1 MEEKDYF
8 EIPENIPQENIPQ
21 ENIPHENII
30 KYQKTLKNIK
40 ILPLAFFYDYDKYAH
55 LEYSNKAIAGK
66 SLLYSL
72 QNYTNLRFPV
82 HFTINNN
89 KFILA
94 IVEYVDVDEI
104 YIPNNIF
111 TELLLNTEERYNI
124 TIKNGLIK
132 KGTSVTIK
140 PFSSDF
146 LKLIDPKAYLETH
159 IKRQYTL
166 LNEKQTITLPYGNET
181 MSFEIT
187 KTKPCKTISIL
198 DTDLETN
205 LEEPYENVNPI
216 EPVEPVKPPVE
227 QVVIKEKP
235 EPKEKKWP
243 DSKKE
248 FVTFSGKGHRLGD

>member
-1 MEEKDYF
+1 MDEEKIHS
-8 EIPENIPQENIPQ
+8 EISIPEEDNL
-21 ENIPHENII
+21 I

-40 ILPLAFFYDYDKYAH
+40 ILPLAFFYGYDKYAH

-72 QNYTNLRFPV
+72 QTYTNLKFPV
-82 HFTINNN
+82 HFTINNT

-132 KGTSVTIK
+132 KGTSITIK

-146 LKLIDPKAYLETH
+146 LKLQYPKVYLETH

-187 KTKPCKTISIL
+187 KTKPCNTISIL

-205 LEEPYENVNPI
+205 LEDPYENENHV
-216 EPVEPVKPPVE
+216 EPVEPSVVVNENKKP
-227 QVVIKEKP
+227 I
-235 EPKEKKWP
+235 PKEKEQ
-243 DSKKE
+243 DSTKKR
-248 FVTFSGKGHRLGD
+248 FIPFSGKGHRLG

>member
-1 MEEKDYF
+1 MEEKDYL
-8 EIPENIPQENIPQ
+8 EPQENL
-21 ENIPHENII
+21 I

-40 ILPLAFFYDYDKYAH
+40 ILPLAFFYGYEKYAH

-66 SLLYSL
+66 SLLYKL
-72 QNYTNLRFPV
+72 QTYTNLKFPV
-82 HFTINNN
+82 HFTINNT

-94 IVEYVDVDEI
+94 IVDYVDVDEI

-111 TELLLNTEERYNI
+111 TELLLHTEKKYNI

-132 KGTSVTIK
+132 KGTSITIK

-146 LKLIDPKAYLETH
+146 FKLQHPKVYLETH

-187 KTKPCKTISIL
+187 KTKPSKTISIL
-198 DTDLETN
+198 DTDLETH
-205 LEEPYENVNPI
+205 LENPYENEHENKNTV
-216 EPVEPVKPPVE
+216 EHVEPSVVVNESKKPT
-227 QVVIKEKP
+227 
-235 EPKEKKWP
+235 PKEKEKEKEKEQEQEQN
-243 DSKKE
+243 SMKKG
-248 FVTFSGKGHRLGD
+248 FIPFSGKGHRLGD